1 MAVFFG
7 QVEGNSATRASRR
20 GTYESHIR
28 SSVQHAEGSI
38 IFEMFK
44 PSEDPELDNNS
55 NRLWLQVYY
64 HAPEDGLGSKWPGSS
79 FTGRTIFRG
88 TLERFVDMCRK
99 EFE

>member
-1 MAVFFG
+1 MATFFG
-7 QVEGNSATRASRR
+7 QVEGYSATRASRR

-28 SSVQHAEGSI
+28 SSVQHADGSI

-55 NRLWLQVYY
+55 NHLWLQVYC
-64 HAPEDGLGSKWPGSS
+64 HAPKDGIGGKFPGSS
-79 FTGRTIFRG
+79 FYGQTIFRG